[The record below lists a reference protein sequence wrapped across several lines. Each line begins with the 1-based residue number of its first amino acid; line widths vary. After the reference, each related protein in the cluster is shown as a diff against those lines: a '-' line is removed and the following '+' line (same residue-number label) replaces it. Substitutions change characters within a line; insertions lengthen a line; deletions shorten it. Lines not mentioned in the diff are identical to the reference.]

1 MVATTLPELDGTAR
15 GPDRAPSDFCQS
27 LADCTLQIW
36 DLSITEFRR
45 RCLALLEDL
54 PEEGIVIT
62 KRGRPVARVAP
73 VRPARKGERVTL
85 PLLKGK
91 GRPGPLC
98 PDVETP

>member
-1 MVATTLPELDGTAR
+1 MYTCGVK
-15 GPDRAPSDFCQS
+15 
-27 LADCTLQIW
+27 

-45 RCLALLEDL
+45 QCLTLLENL

-73 VRPARKGERVTL
+73 LRSRRRRERVTL

-98 PDVETP
+98 PTTETPYDLVFD